1 MPSIPMYNTIG
12 GLSANLADKLFNTI
26 NRRSE
31 LKAQGKLAELQA
43 NLVREERQF
52 SAETQRLRDRDYQK
66 FQKRMRE
73 DQQLHQKTERISRQ
87 TFQSV
92 ESGKQRAFTQDI
104 QRTGA
109 ELQLLHQQY
118 GAQLQ
123 EYLSRRETART
134 KAEKEKYNQ
143 LAYDVYN
150 EMNQTIYGG
159 TKGDSRIKRH
169 FNKISADPR
178 SWWRLMPAAIGA
190 QAGMQMMGE
199 SGQVEPEQFQFSRK
213 AFKDLIFEKAQQHG
227 VDPMEAL
234 EIVGSTPQLLENPQ
248 WRGAL
253 GMPTEFAPGQT
264 GYGKGDP
271 FARSSMAL
279 QQLTSDPRPIEPGAQ
294 MPVNINP
301 QGGAFQGDA
310 QSTNVGGNRMRWDYP
325 SLNAL
330 TDDYRQQ
337 VSKVYR

>member
-1 MPSIPMYNTIG
+1 MYNTIG
-12 GLSANLADKLFNTI
+12 QQSAQLANKLFNTI
-26 NRRSE
+26 NRRHE

-43 NLVREERQF
+43 NLSREERQF
-52 SAETQRLRDRDYQK
+52 GAETQRLRDRDYQK

-73 DQQLHQKTERISRQ
+73 DQQLHQKTERIARQ
-87 TFQSV
+87 THSSV
-92 ESGKQRAFTQDI
+92 ESGKQRAFTQDM

-123 EYLSRRETART
+123 DYLSQREAART
-134 KAEKEKYNQ
+134 KQEREKYNQ

-169 FNKISADPR
+169 FDKVSADPR
-178 SWWRLMPAAIGA
+178 SWWRLMPAVIGHT
-190 QAGMQMMGE
+190 AGMQMLGE
-199 SGQVEPEQFQFSRK
+199 SGQVEPEQFQWSKK
-213 AFKDLIFEKAQQHG
+213 AFKNLIFDKAQQHG
-227 VDPMEAL
+227 VDPMQAM

-271 FARSSMAL
+271 LGRINMAL
-279 QQLTSDPRPIEPGAQ
+279 QQATSDPQPIQPGAQ
-294 MPVNINP
+294 IPVNMYP
-301 QGGAFQGDA
+301 QSGVFQGQA
-310 QSTNVGGNRMRWDYP
+310 TQTNMGGNRMRWNYP